1 MFNYIYIYGLTMKK
15 NLLLNISINIL
26 YNICGFKNNLLL
38 NTTINIFNIF
48 NMYNY
53 NNKFYY
59 IL

>member
-1 MFNYIYIYGLTMKK
+1 MLNYIYIYGLTMKK
-15 NLLLNISINIL
+15 NILLNISINIL

-38 NTTINIFNIF
+38 NTTINIFN
-48 NMYNY
+48 MYNY